1 MSVFFHPCSGV
12 LYLWEATLRNTVLE
26 RCQEKGQSC
35 SNGGE
40 VHQPVGNK
48 EAWRGFFC
56 LTGPL
61 IIPSQPAHP
70 FHTKL
75 TSLKEA
81 FPLGHRLREVLT
93 CQHTS
98 KGHKEPLGAL
108 SSRDLQSGGWCSD
121 SFTYPLLLPA
131 SFLAVLKGICIYRL
145 LPIVQS

>member
-35 SNGGE
+35 NNGGE

-48 EAWRGFFC
+48 EAWRSFFC

-98 KGHKEPLGAL
+98 KGHREPLRAL

-131 SFLAVLKGICIYRL
+131 SFLAVIKGICIYRL

>member
-1 MSVFFHPCSGV
+1 MGGHVKKHCSGKMSGKRSE
-12 LYLWEATLRNTVLE
+12 LQQRWGGPSASGQQGGLE
-26 RCQEKGQSC
+26 
-35 SNGGE
+35 
-40 VHQPVGNK
+40 
-48 EAWRGFFC
+48 GFFC

-108 SSRDLQSGGWCSD
+108 SSRDLQSGG
-121 SFTYPLLLPA
+121 
-131 SFLAVLKGICIYRL
+131 
-145 LPIVQS
+145 

>member
-1 MSVFFHPCSGV
+1 MSVFSHPCSGV

-35 SNGGE
+35 NNGGD
-40 VHQPVGNK
+40 QPVGNK
-48 EAWRGFFC
+48 EAWRSCFC

-93 CQHTS
+93 CGHTS
-98 KGHKEPLGAL
+98 KGHREPLGAL

>member
-1 MSVFFHPCSGV
+1 MSVFSILVQGCYIYRGQVKKHCSGKMSG
-12 LYLWEATLRNTVLE
+12 
-26 RCQEKGQSC
+26 KGQGC
-35 SNGGE
+35 NNGGE
-40 VHQPVGNK
+40 VRQPVGYK

-56 LTGPL
+56 FTGPL

-75 TSLKEA
+75 PSYKEA

-98 KGHKEPLGAL
+98 RGTESPLELLPPGTYT
-108 SSRDLQSGGWCSD
+108 GGWCSD
-121 SFTYPLLLPA
+121 SFTYPHLLPA
-131 SFLAVLKGICIYRL
+131 SFLAVLKVICIYRL

>member
-1 MSVFFHPCSGV
+1 MSGFFPPLLRSV
-12 LYLWEATLRNTVLE
+12 LSIGGHVKKHCLE
-26 RCQEKGQSC
+26 RCQEKGQGC
-35 SNGGE
+35 NNGGE

-56 LTGPL
+56 FIGPL
-61 IIPSQPAHP
+61 IIPTQPAHP

-75 TSLKEA
+75 TSHKEA

-98 KGHKEPLGAL
+98 KGHREPLGAL
-108 SSRDLQSGGWCSD
+108 SSRDVQSGGWCSD

>member
-35 SNGGE
+35 NNGGE

-48 EAWRGFFC
+48 EAWRSFFC

-98 KGHKEPLGAL
+98 KGHREPLRAL